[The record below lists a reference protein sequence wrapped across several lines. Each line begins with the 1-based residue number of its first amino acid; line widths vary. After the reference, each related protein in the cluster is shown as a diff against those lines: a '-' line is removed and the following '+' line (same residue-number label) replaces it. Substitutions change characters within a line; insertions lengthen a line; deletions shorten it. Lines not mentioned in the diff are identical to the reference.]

1 MNDRLS
7 AQYWLHEQELTA
19 YSSEAVR
26 DRRRSA
32 MERFEAV
39 GFPTVRDEDWK
50 YSSLKPVL
58 APHYGL
64 RPPCAQL
71 HQQVGA
77 TGQGTGAGRAGC
89 QCDDGFVDGGGNRKI
104 G

>member
-7 AQYWLHEQELTA
+7 AQYWLHEKELTT

-50 YSSLKPVL
+50 YSSLKPGSRRTTGCARPVL
-58 APHYGL
+58 RSKTSTSSTRTSNGS
-64 RPPCAQL
+64 
-71 HQQVGA
+71 
-77 TGQGTGAGRAGC
+77 
-89 QCDDGFVDGGGNRKI
+89 
-104 G
+104 